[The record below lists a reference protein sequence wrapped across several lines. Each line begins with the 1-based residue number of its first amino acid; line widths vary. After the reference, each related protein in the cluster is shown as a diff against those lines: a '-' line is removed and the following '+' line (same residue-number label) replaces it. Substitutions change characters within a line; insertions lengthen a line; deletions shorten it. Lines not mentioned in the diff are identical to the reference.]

1 MNLHSY
7 STKSNEKLQAVSQT
21 WKKEILPQLPQ
32 NLELLAQTSGVLQ
45 RKRGI
50 FSATQL
56 LKVFFLYAVSG
67 LSFRMLAAA
76 AFGLGISTVSDTAW
90 RKKYQKAVPFLQEVL
105 QEMLSTLFPS
115 VSIPAKQRQVL
126 LIDGSLIRQQGKK
139 QYQQRIHTC
148 YSLNQNRIQQVC
160 VTDYHTAESF
170 DMFSFQKEDIV
181 LADAGYGKA
190 GNYAYAMEQGCDVIL
205 RISPNHISFV
215 DANGEKI
222 DIYAQLKEAKKKKI
236 NTLEWSGFCVHEKK
250 RYPVRLIA
258 QELPKEQAEKNRK
271 RKVRKAQ
278 KNQSVLKEETLFY
291 GNYVIL
297 ITSLGVEYDREEI
310 LYIYRS
316 RWQIELLFKRF
327 KQNLKITTL
336 QQGSEAY
343 AEATVLLWMLIW
355 LITEKQVFLSKQFLE
370 KKEEE
375 QKQIVYSNWEI
386 CQVAFCQIKEIVCM
400 SWSLFVDVKNEAFL
414 RYFLP
419 QKRHRNNQNQVFLTE
434 ILPGFIA

>member
-1 MNLHSY
+1 MNLLSY
-7 STKSNEKLQAVSQT
+7 STKSNEKLQAISQT
-21 WKKEILPQLPQ
+21 LEKEILPHLPQ

-50 FSATQL
+50 FSAIQL

-67 LSFRMLAAA
+67 ISFRMLAVAS
-76 AFGLGISTVSDTAW
+76 FGLGLSNISDTAW
-90 RKKYQKAVPFLQEVL
+90 RKKYRKAVPFLQEIL
-105 QEMLSTLFPS
+105 QEMLSSLFSSSPIPS
-115 VSIPAKQRQVL
+115 KERQVL
-126 LIDGSLIRQQGKK
+126 LIDGSLIRQQGKQ

-148 YSLNQNRIQQVC
+148 YSLNQNRIQQVRI
-160 VTDYHTAESF
+160 TNYHTAESF
-170 DMFSFQKEDIV
+170 SMFSFQKEDIV

-190 GNYAYAMEQGCDVIL
+190 RNYAYAMEQGCDVIL

-222 DIYAQLKEAKKKKI
+222 DIYAQLKEAKKKKVK
-236 NTLEWSGFCVHEKK
+236 TFEWFGFCVYEKK

-258 QELPKEQAEKNRK
+258 QQLPKEQAEKAQRRK
-271 RKVRKAQ
+271 MRKAQ
-278 KNQSVLKEETLFY
+278 KNQSILKEETLFY

-297 ITSLGVEYDREEI
+297 MTSLGVEYDQEEI
-310 LYIYRS
+310 LSIYKS

-343 AEATVLLWMLIW
+343 AEAMVLLWMLIW
-355 LITEKQVFLSKQFLE
+355 LITEKQVFLSKQFLK

-375 QKQIVYSNWEI
+375 QKQIIYSNWEM
-386 CQVAFCQIKEIVCM
+386 CQVAFCQIKEILCM
-400 SWSLFVDVKNEAFL
+400 SWSLFVDVKNEAFS
-414 RYFLP
+414 RYFLVR
-419 QKRHRNNQNQVFLTE
+419 KRHRRNQNQVFHTDV
-434 ILPGFIA
+434 LPSLLV

>member
-1 MNLHSY
+1 MNLLSHS
-7 STKSNEKLQAVSQT
+7 TRTMKKLQDISQT
-21 WKKEILPQLPQ
+21 WEKEILPHLPQ
-32 NLELLAQTSGVLQ
+32 NLELLAKSSGVLQ

-50 FSATQL
+50 FSAIQL

-76 AFGLGISTVSDTAW
+76 TFGLGISDISDTAW
-90 RKKYQKAVPFLQEVL
+90 RKKYRKAVPFLQEIL
-105 QEMLSTLFPS
+105 QGMLSPLFSPVPILS
-115 VSIPAKQRQVL
+115 KERQVL
-126 LIDGSLIRQQGKK
+126 LVDGSLIRQQGKQ

-148 YSLNQNRIQQVC
+148 YSLNQNRIQQVRI
-160 VTDYHTAESF
+160 TDYHTAESF
-170 DMFSFQKEDIV
+170 CMFSFQKEDIV

-190 GNYAYAMEQGCDVIL
+190 KNYAYAMQQGCDVIL

-215 DANGEKI
+215 DADGEKI
-222 DIYAQLKEAKKKKI
+222 DLYTHLKEAKKKKE
-236 NTLEWSGFCVHEKK
+236 NTLEWFGFCVYEKK

-258 QELPKEQAEKNRK
+258 QELPKEQAEKARK
-271 RKVRKAQ
+271 RKVKKAQ
-278 KNQSVLKEETLFY
+278 KNQSHLKEETLFF

-310 LYIYRS
+310 LSIYRS

-343 AEATVLLWMLIW
+343 AEAIVLLWMMIW
-355 LITEKQVFLSKQFLE
+355 LITEKQVFLTEQFLK

-375 QKQIVYSNWEI
+375 QKKIAYSNWEV
-386 CQVAFCQIKEIVCM
+386 CQVAFCQIKEILCM
-400 SWSLFVDVKNEAFL
+400 SWSLFVDLKNEAFS
-414 RYFLP
+414 RYFSP
-419 QKRHRNNQNQVFLTE
+419 QKRHRCNQNQIFHTE
-434 ILPGFIA
+434 ILPGLIA